1 MADEEEIHSSET
13 LKPSFPTGRVKKIVK
28 FDKDIT
34 RITSEA
40 LFLVSG
46 ATELFL
52 HFLTEKSA
60 EIAVEKKRKN
70 IKVDY
75 LRLAVKRH
83 QPTRDFLL
91 DSLPMPSSQPLD
103 EPPADRTVKR
113 KSVLPPNT
121 RRIDSFFW

>member
-1 MADEEEIHSSET
+1 MAEEEENPSPET

-52 HFLTEKSA
+52 HFLAEKSA

-70 IKVDY
+70 IKLDY

-83 QPTRDFLL
+83 HPTRDFLL
-91 DSLPMPSSQPLD
+91 DSLPLPSSQPLD
-103 EPPADRTVKR
+103 DPPADRTVKG

-121 RRIDSFFW
+121 RHG